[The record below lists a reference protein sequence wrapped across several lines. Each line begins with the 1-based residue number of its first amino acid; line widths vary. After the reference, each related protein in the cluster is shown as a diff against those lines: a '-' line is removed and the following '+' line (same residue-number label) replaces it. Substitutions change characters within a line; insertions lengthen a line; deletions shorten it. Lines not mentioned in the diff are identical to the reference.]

1 MNKRALPRLNSLA
14 LRLFL
19 SSALFTSIGL
29 LAAGLILSNL
39 YSRSVQRAFD
49 AQLEAYA
56 NALIGGLSTQASGG
70 TASVSLSPPENIGEA
85 RFLEPLSGWYWQIG
99 KGRGHGA
106 VLFTSDSLIGS
117 NLDFVMADNSDAP
130 DASLIGPGGEAIRLF
145 QRSYELPN
153 KENLLVAVVGNVSQ
167 LNGDIADFRSSL
179 LITFLVFAAFL
190 GLAIYLQVRL
200 GLRPLKAIRQAL
212 LEVQAGRSQKIEGQ
226 YPSEISPVV
235 DEINGLIDA
244 NHGVVERAR
253 THVGNLAHALKTPL
267 SVIANEA
274 SGAAVKDKKIT
285 EQITVMRDQV
295 NHYLSKARS
304 AAGLAAVGTSTPVG
318 PIVNSLVRAMAKI
331 YRDKD
336 LNIHVSLEDDIVF
349 RGEKQDLE
357 EVIGN
362 LVDNASKWAASEVR
376 VQTRKSGKTEWV
388 LCVEDDGPGMTSE
401 QCKLALKRGKR
412 LDETVAGSGLGLS
425 IVVET
430 ANLYTGSINLE
441 RSDLGGLKAEL
452 KLPCVSTT

>member
-1 MNKRALPRLNSLA
+1 MSRFALPRPDSLA

-19 SSALFTSIGL
+19 SSAAFTSIGL

-56 NALIGGLSTQASGG
+56 NALIGGLSTQVRGRA
-70 TASVSLSPPENIGEA
+70 ALVSLSPPENIGEA

-99 KGRGHGA
+99 EDQGA

-117 NLDFVMADNSDAP
+117 DLTFAIGDGNGAP
-130 DASLIGPGGEAIRLF
+130 DATQVGPGGEAIRVF
-145 QRSYELPN
+145 QRSYALPN
-153 KENLLVAVVGNVSQ
+153 DKKLLVAVAGNVSQ
-167 LNGDIADFRSSL
+167 LNDDIAEFRSSV

-200 GLRPLKAIRQAL
+200 GLRPLKAIRHAL
-212 LEVQAGRSQKIEGQ
+212 REVQAGRSQKIAGK

-267 SVIANEA
+267 SVIANEV
-274 SGAAVKDKKIT
+274 SGGSARDQKVA
-285 EQITVMRDQV
+285 EQVTVMRDQV
-295 NHYLSKARS
+295 NHYLSRART
-304 AAGLAAVGTSTPVG
+304 AAGLAAVGTSTPVE
-318 PIVNSLVRAMAKI
+318 PIINSLVRAMEKI
-331 YRDKD
+331 HRDKN
-336 LNIHVSLEDDIVF
+336 LKIAVSMEDEIVF

-357 EVIGN
+357 EVMGN
-362 LVDNASKWAASEVR
+362 LVDNASKWAASEVKVTVR
-376 VQTRKSGKTEWV
+376 RSGPAQWV
-388 LCVEDDGPGMTSE
+388 LCVEDDGPGMTAE
-401 QCKLALKRGKR
+401 QCKLALQRGKR

-430 ANLYTGSINLE
+430 ANMYTGTINLE
-441 RSDLGGLKAEL
+441 RSKLGGLKAEL
-452 KLPCVSTT
+452 TLPCVSTT

>member
-1 MNKRALPRLNSLA
+1 MNRRALPRPNSLA

-19 SSALFTSIGL
+19 SSAALTTIGL

-39 YSRSVQRAFD
+39 YSRSVQQAFD

-56 NALIGGLSTQASGG
+56 NALIGALSAQISGRS
-70 TASVSLSPPENIGEA
+70 AAISLSPPQNIGEA

-99 KGRGHGA
+99 EGRGA
-106 VLFTSDSLIGS
+106 ILFTSDSLIGS
-117 NLDFVMADNSDAP
+117 TLDFVMADSANAP
-130 DASLIGPGGEAIRLF
+130 DDMLEGPGGEAIRLF
-145 QRSYELPN
+145 QRSYKLPN
-153 KENLLVAVVGNVSQ
+153 DSELLVAVAGNVTQ
-167 LNGDIADFRSSL
+167 LNLDIDDFRSSL

-200 GLRPLKAIRQAL
+200 GLRPLKAIRRAL
-212 LEVQAGRSQKIEGQ
+212 REVQAGRSQKVEGRF
-226 YPSEISPVV
+226 PSEIAPVV
-235 DEINGLIDA
+235 EEINGLIDA
-244 NHGVVERAR
+244 NKGVVERAR

-274 SGAAVKDKKIT
+274 SGAAVKDRKIT

-295 NHYLSKARS
+295 NHYLSRARS
-304 AAGLAAVGTSTPVG
+304 AAGLAAVGTSTQVD
-318 PIVNSLVRAMAKI
+318 PIVDSLVRAMEKI

-336 LNIHVSLEDDIVF
+336 LKIKVTMEDNIVF

-362 LVDNASKWAASEVR
+362 LVDNASKWATSIVT
-376 VQTRKSGKTEWV
+376 VNTRKLNKTQWV

-441 RSDLGGLKAEL
+441 RSELGGLKAEL
-452 KLPCVSTT
+452 TLPCVSEA

>member
-1 MNKRALPRLNSLA
+1 M
-14 LRLFL
+14 
-19 SSALFTSIGL
+19 
-29 LAAGLILSNL
+29 SNL
-39 YSRSVQRAFD
+39 YSRSVQQAFD

-56 NALIGGLSTQASGG
+56 NALIGALSTQVSGQA
-70 TASVSLSPPENIGEA
+70 ASVSLSPPENIGEA

-99 KGRGHGA
+99 EGHGS

-117 NLDFVMADNSDAP
+117 NLDFVMADNSAAP
-130 DASLIGPGGEAIRLF
+130 DETLLGPGGEAIRLF
-145 QRSYELPN
+145 QRGYRLPN
-153 KENLLVAVVGNVSQ
+153 NENLLVAVAGNVTQ

-190 GLAIYLQVRL
+190 GVAIYLQVRL
-200 GLRPLKAIRQAL
+200 GLRPLQSIRHAL

-226 YPSEISPVV
+226 YPSEIAPVV
-235 DEINGLIDA
+235 EEINGLIDA

-267 SVIANEA
+267 SVIANET
-274 SGAAVKDKKIT
+274 SGTAVKDRKIN

-295 NHYLSKARS
+295 NHYLSRARS
-304 AAGLAAVGTSTPVG
+304 AAGLAAVGTSTPVS
-318 PIVNSLVRAMAKI
+318 PIVDSLVRAMEKI
-331 YRDKD
+331 YRDKNLKID
-336 LNIHVSLEDDIVF
+336 VSMDDKIVF

-362 LVDNASKWAASEVR
+362 LVDNASKWATSKVAVE
-376 VQTRKSGKTEWV
+376 TRSLSPTQWV

-441 RSDLGGLKAEL
+441 RSELGGLKAEL
-452 KLPCVSTT
+452 NLPSVSAP

>member
-1 MNKRALPRLNSLA
+1 MNRRALPRPNSLA

-19 SSALFTSIGL
+19 SSAALTSIGL

-39 YSRSVQRAFD
+39 YSRSVQQAFD

-56 NALIGGLSTQASGG
+56 NALIGALSAQISGRS
-70 TASVSLSPPENIGEA
+70 AAISLSPPQNIGEA

-99 KGRGHGA
+99 EGRGA
-106 VLFTSDSLIGS
+106 ILFTSDSLIGS
-117 NLDFVMADNSDAP
+117 SLDFVMADSANAP
-130 DASLIGPGGEAIRLF
+130 DDTLEGPGGEAIRLF
-145 QRSYELPN
+145 QRSYKLPN
-153 KENLLVAVVGNVSQ
+153 NSELLVAVAGNVTQ
-167 LNGDIADFRSSL
+167 LNRDIAAFRSSL

-200 GLRPLKAIRQAL
+200 GLRPLKSIRQAL
-212 LEVQAGRSQKIEGQ
+212 LEVQAGRSQKIEGRF
-226 YPSEISPVV
+226 PSEITPVV
-235 DEINGLIDA
+235 EEINGLIDA
-244 NHGVVERAR
+244 NKGVVERAR

-274 SGAAVKDKKIT
+274 SGAAVKDKKVT

-295 NHYLSKARS
+295 NHYLSRARS
-304 AAGLAAVGTSTPVG
+304 AAGLAAVGTSTPVE
-318 PIVNSLVRAMAKI
+318 PIVDSLVRAMEKI

-336 LNIHVSLEDDIVF
+336 LKIKVSMEDNIVF

-362 LVDNASKWAASEVR
+362 LVDNASKWAASKVEVH
-376 VQTRKSGKTEWV
+376 TRKLNEMQWI
-388 LCVEDDGPGMTSE
+388 LCVEDDGPGMTSD
-401 QCKLALKRGKR
+401 QCKLALKRGER

-430 ANLYTGSINLE
+430 ANLYTGNINLE
-441 RSDLGGLKAEL
+441 RSDLGGLKAEMT
-452 KLPCVSTT
+452 LPCVSEA

>member
-1 MNKRALPRLNSLA
+1 MNGRALPRPNSLA

-19 SSALFTSIGL
+19 SSAALTCIGL

-39 YSRSVQRAFD
+39 YSRSVQLAFD

-56 NALIGGLSTQASGG
+56 NALIGGLSTQVSGRR
-70 TASVSLSPPENIGEA
+70 AAVSLSPPENIGEA
-85 RFLEPLSGWYWQIG
+85 RFLQPLSGWYWQIG
-99 KGRGHGA
+99 ESNGA

-117 NLDFVMADNSDAP
+117 NLDFVMGDVSDAS
-130 DASLIGPGGEAIRLF
+130 DETLEGPGGEAIRLF

-153 KENLLVAVVGNVSQ
+153 DAELLVAVAGNVTQ
-167 LNGDIADFRSSL
+167 LNRDIADFRSSL
-179 LITFLVFAAFL
+179 MITFLVFAAFL
-190 GLAIYLQVRL
+190 CLAIYLQVRL
-200 GLRPLKAIRQAL
+200 GLRPLKSIRSAL
-212 LEVQAGRSQKIEGQ
+212 LEVQAGRSQKIEGRF
-226 YPSEISPVV
+226 PSEITPVV

-267 SVIANEA
+267 SVITNETA
-274 SGAAVKDKKIT
+274 GTTDKDKKIN

-295 NHYLSKARS
+295 NHYLSRARS
-304 AAGLAAVGTSTPVG
+304 AAGLAAVGTSTPVE
-318 PIVNSLVRAMAKI
+318 PIVESLVRAMTKI

-336 LNIHVSLEDDIVF
+336 LKIDVRMDDDIIF

-357 EVIGN
+357 EVVGN
-362 LVDNASKWAASEVR
+362 LVDNASKWSVSKVS
-376 VQTRKSGKTEWV
+376 VQTRRISPTQWV
-388 LCVEDDGPGMTSE
+388 LRVEDDGPGMTTE
-401 QCKLALKRGKR
+401 QCKKALKRGER

-441 RSDLGGLKAEL
+441 RSELGGLMAEL
-452 KLPCVSTT
+452 TLPCVSVSN